1 MKIHSLVRLASFV
14 SLICRIEATKDHL
27 STSHPDRRNL
37 EDCALD
43 EASIG
48 RISVEIENNSSKPF
62 TGSLWLDD
70 LDPNTED
77 LIWEAQ
83 FVDTYQVETYPF
95 EYMQFK
101 NTCLDKSRCYRIK
114 IENPRSNEDDALYS
128 IWTEIKY
135 NGEVIMNGPIGQLL
149 YSPLFGE
156 GCDCQ
161 IPKHLRIETSEQSDN
176 ISWELKESDKILWKA
191 DDMNLSS
198 QTNFNFTYLICYERC
213 YHYDWNKF
221 HLELYLDE
229 APVGES
235 LSNESIDN
243 YLLGNACASAPPSR
257 SQSPSLSP
265 SKSPSPST
273 SQLPS
278 MRPSTCYD
286 KKVKGQEW
294 YDSDGEEVR
303 HCNVSLEKI

>member
-1 MKIHSLVRLASFV
+1 MKIVSLGRLASLV
-14 SLICRIEATKDHL
+14 SLIFQIEAAKDDHI
-27 STSHPDRRNL
+27 SDFDPDRRNL
-37 EDCALD
+37 QDCALD
-43 EASIG
+43 ETSIG
-48 RISVEIENNSSKPF
+48 TVSIEMENNLSKPF
-62 TGSLWLDD
+62 IGSVWLDD

-77 LIWEAQ
+77 PSWEAQ
-83 FVDTYQVETYPF
+83 QYVDASLDE
-95 EYMQFK
+95 EYIQFK

-114 IENPRSNEDDALYS
+114 IDPRSNEDDALYS

-176 ISWELKESDKILWKA
+176 ISWELQEFDKILWKA
-191 DDMNLSS
+191 DEMKFST

-213 YHYDWNKF
+213 YHYNWNNF

-229 APVGES
+229 TSIGES
-235 LSNESIDN
+235 LSNDSIDN
-243 YLLGNACASAPPSR
+243 FLLGDACASASPSR

-278 MRPSTCYD
+278 MRPSPCYD

-303 HCNVSLEKI
+303 HCNISLERI